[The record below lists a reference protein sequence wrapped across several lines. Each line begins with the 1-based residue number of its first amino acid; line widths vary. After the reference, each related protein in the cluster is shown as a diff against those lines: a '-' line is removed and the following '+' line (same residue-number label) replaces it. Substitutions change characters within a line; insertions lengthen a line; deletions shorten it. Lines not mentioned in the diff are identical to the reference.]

1 MGQAKYFS
9 KVLAGH
15 PAYSISNG
23 DIFSKA
29 QVF

>member
-15 PAYSISNG
+15 PAYSISN
-23 DIFSKA
+23 DIFFSKA
-29 QVF
+29 F